1 MTQSVAGHVLI
12 VEPND
17 ITRKLLTGILAK
29 HNYGAHEARTGAE
42 AHDLLQHDFHIALV
56 DVENS
61 DPDLS
66 GFLQKMQ
73 AEKSRLLIVAM
84 ADDSDDKAVSERL
97 NLERVS
103 VLQKPVMPDRLMKI
117 VEAHAQAQMPS
128 QPQAQ
133 VQAQVSAP
141 EEVRDTRP
149 GASAKYA
156 EKDPA
161 VLKQREAF
169 MLRAID
175 LAQEKMDEGCGGPF
189 GAVVV
194 KGGKIISEGWNAV
207 YSTHDPTAHAEI
219 MALRHA
225 GAALKTQDLGGCEVY
240 TSCEPCPMCLAAL
253 YWAKVDRVFYA
264 CTRDDAEKIG
274 FEDDFIYREI
284 SQPEHK
290 RSISARMFMREDAK
304 VVFDNW
310 MKKEKAS

>member
-1 MTQSVAGHVLI
+1 MSQSVAGHVLI

-29 HNYGAHEARTGAE
+29 HNYGTHEARTGAE
-42 AHDLLQHDFHIALV
+42 AHGLLQHDFHIALV

-61 DPDLS
+61 DPDLN
-66 GFLQKMQ
+66 GLLQKMHS
-73 AEKSRLLIVAM
+73 EKSRLLIVAM
-84 ADDSDDKAVSERL
+84 ADHSDDKAVSARL
-97 NLERVS
+97 NLDRVS

-117 VEAHAQAQMPS
+117 VESHAQS
-128 QPQAQ
+128 Q
-133 VQAQVSAP
+133 AP
-141 EEVRDTRP
+141 VEVRDVRP
-149 GASAKYA
+149 GASAIYT

-189 GAVVV
+189 GTVIV
-194 KGGKIISEGWNAV
+194 KGGKIIAEGWNAV
-207 YSTHDPTAHAEI
+207 SSTYDPTAHAEI

-225 GAALKTQDLGGCEVY
+225 GAVLKTDDLGGCEVY

-264 CTRDDAEKIG
+264 RTRDDAEKIG
-274 FEDDFIYREI
+274 FDDDFIYREI
-284 SQPEHK
+284 AQPEHK
-290 RSISARMFMREDAK
+290 RSLSSRMFMRDDAK
-304 VVFDNW
+304 VVFANW
-310 MKKEKAS
+310 VKKDKAS